1 VAEHRVDRV
10 DGDRGRREPRWAAGK
25 ANDAG
30 GAATGADHAGGP
42 AGGVD
47 RAGASGVAGGFS
59 AAVSVGDV
67 GALDQSGGPD
77 RRGAVGEVAETD
89 ALARAG
95 AIGEAGDGG
104 MTWRAQLAVAAIF
117 FVNGAMFA
125 NWVARVPAVKDH
137 VGAGPGALG
146 LALLGLAGG
155 SLVTMPLAGRLCE
168 RIGSDTAVLASGLAA
183 SLALSGPA
191 LAPNARTLGVAL
203 AVYGGAFGLL
213 DVAMNVQA
221 VAVVRRVGRP
231 IMPWFHAAFS
241 LGGLAG
247 AATGALAAGIGLS
260 LLAHFL
266 LASAASAAVVL
277 STWRHLLPD
286 SGAEADDSPDAARRA
301 AAGELT
307 PEPARRD
314 GWAESA
320 DLAAGVSSA
329 GPDRVATHEGG
340 EVAGPDREGAEHSAG
355 HRPWRRSQGMPGRRN
370 RLFLAGLGAIAACA
384 AMGEGAMADWTALFL
399 RDVTDAG
406 AGVAALG
413 FAAFSI
419 TMTAGRLG
427 GEAAIR
433 RLGAVRVL
441 RLGGTAA
448 TTGVLLAVVTGSAA
462 AGLVGFGLVG
472 LGFSCAFPLA
482 LTTAGESS
490 DGSGGSE
497 IAAVSVIGYLGFLV
511 GPPLI
516 GLLAEAVE
524 LRAAVLAV
532 AGPTLGLVALA
543 GVVGRNPPAD
553 GGNRGQPK
561 HRRDHR
567 DAGAT
572 HLCAATTQH
581 VS

>member
-1 VAEHRVDRV
+1 MSEHRVDRV
-10 DGDRGRREPRWAAGK
+10 DGNRGRREPRWAAGK

-95 AIGEAGDGG
+95 AIGEAGDAGV
-104 MTWRAQLAVAAIF
+104 TWRAQLAVAAIF
-117 FVNGAMFA
+117 FMNGAMFA

-247 AATGALAAGIGLS
+247 AATGALAAEIGLS

-286 SGAEADDSPDAARRA
+286 SGAEADDSPDTARRA

-320 DLAAGVSSA
+320 
-329 GPDRVATHEGG
+329 
-340 EVAGPDREGAEHSAG
+340 AGPDREGAEHSAG
-355 HRPWRRSQGMPGRRN
+355 HRPWRRSRGTPGRRN